1 MSSLAGR
8 RGHHRHGGRWRR
20 WRRAKTRTTSWCC
33 PPPVGSRGEG
43 GLGRLAQRKTAP
55 RGRNQGCKL
64 RLGKFSL
71 FFTSLHILCCRPHRL
86 YLFCDHEGASVC
98 VTWLTPNN
106 KLPQGFYKRIIGED
120 QLANGK
126 LDPRLWLPAKGNQSK
141 SANYSMHQ
149 RANFK

>member
-20 WRRAKTRTTSWCC
+20 WRRARTRTTSWCC
-33 PPPVGSRGEG
+33 PPPAGSRGEG

-71 FFTSLHILCCRPHRL
+71 FFTSLHILCCRPQRL

-141 SANYSMHQ
+141 SVNYSMHQ